1 MQFNLKGEN
10 VVISMKRNFP
20 KIAKII
26 TLKNP
31 VVYNCKNQFPQN
43 TKNRQFAK
51 TNTRKFFA
59 HTVYSES
66 LEDLLHLV

>member
-1 MQFNLKGEN
+1 MQLNLKGEN

-26 TLKNP
+26 TLKT
-31 VVYNCKNQFPQN
+31 QSF
-43 TKNRQFAK
+43 TIAK
-51 TNTRKFFA
+51 ISSRKIQKVGNSQKQTLANFFG

-66 LEDLLHLV
+66 LEELLHLV